1 MHLLSVLLYTETL
14 MDGKSVSPGHLFCIR
29 VRSLQSPIFLAI
41 LLIGIMML
49 SESWCFEQK
58 VQEKDGME
66 RERNHSFPW
75 SNFCMMKQDM
85 MVVSFNRVRCA
96 GGLVCAVCGLCCCTS
111 SRQLGYLVGLFVH
124 TEICIALSLLAS
136 GC

>member
-1 MHLLSVLLYTETL
+1 MG
-14 MDGKSVSPGHLFCIR
+14 DKSVSPGRLFCIR

-66 RERNHSFPW
+66 REKKKSQFPLEQLL
-75 SNFCMMKQDM
+75 NGEK
-85 MVVSFNRVRCA
+85 RCD
-96 GGLVCAVCGLCCCTS
+96 GGE
-111 SRQLGYLVGLFVH
+111 F
-124 TEICIALSLLAS
+124 
-136 GC
+136 